1 LKSVDVVCKLPLIS
15 RQNSMTNCVY
25 RIGQYDIQR
34 LPKSVGTRLGAWN
47 HEKNFYLNIK
57 TKKMLV
63 IKEEELPSNAKYIYI
78 YIYICMEE
86 QEWIFGVIRQLS
98 WI

>member
-1 LKSVDVVCKLPLIS
+1 
-15 RQNSMTNCVY
+15 MTNCVY

-47 HEKNFYLNIK
+47 HEKNFYLDTK

-78 YIYICMEE
+78 YIYIYVWKNKNEFSVLLDNSRE
-86 QEWIFGVIRQLS
+86 YNVV
-98 WI
+98 